1 MKAIRVTS
9 GCNNLGIRKLVF
21 VIIAQLLH
29 PSTEI
34 FYFLQIRFIIRF
46 LHDHFGLLDST
57 FSFIYGDPLNLLT
70 DPLNLLT
77 DFLNLSDFLNLQDST
92 DSFYFLDHLNLEIPL
107 IL

>member
-70 DPLNLLT
+70 DPLNL
-77 DFLNLSDFLNLQDST
+77 SDFLNLQDST